1 MVDMHVLVRR
11 QTKYLFYTLAV
22 FVLGYGVTPYH
33 KAFIGLMIGSIVGFL
48 SLRLVAFKT
57 DKLLDR
63 VVKGDT
69 KVRFKATA
77 VSTYSR
83 LATIGLLIIF
93 AFRYKDLVEAW
104 AIGLGLLTGYLVM
117 IIDFLYLQYTGREE
131 R

>member
-11 QTKYLFYTLAV
+11 QTKYFFYTLAL
-22 FVLGYGVTPYH
+22 FVLGYGVMPYH
-33 KAFIGLMIGSIVGFL
+33 KVFLGLIIGAIVGFF
-48 SLRLVAFKT
+48 SLRIVAFKT

-83 LATIGLLIIF
+83 LATMGLLIIF

-117 IIDFLYLQYTGREE
+117 IIDFLYLQYSGREE